1 LQVPILPE
9 QHDRAVSSPRCI
21 PDECDEDGQEPGQYE
36 EAGVARYRVG
46 LETRE
51 RILAATRRLLSEVG
65 IEGVTLKAI
74 TDQAK
79 VGAGSFYNL
88 FDSKDDAVFEVVREA
103 VEAVDPD
110 PAGAGTDSLTD
121 LVDAFVAFMTGSSP
135 IARIYLQLAGR
146 GLTDASVAA
155 RVLRSHRRR
164 VERFADAWQ
173 REDPSLSEQ
182 EAQRRAETTLAALTG
197 LGMTALMDPAFDMRA
212 HAVQLLPAS
221 SLVPRP

>member
-1 LQVPILPE
+1 M
-9 QHDRAVSSPRCI
+9 
-21 PDECDEDGQEPGQYE
+21 
-36 EAGVARYRVG
+36 ARYRVG

-51 RILAATRRLLSEVG
+51 RILSATRRLLAEVG

-74 TDQAK
+74 TAHAR

-103 VEAVDPD
+103 IEAVDPD
-110 PAGAGTDSLTD
+110 PAGAGTDTLED

-146 GLTDASVAA
+146 GLTDPAIAS

-164 VERFADAWQ
+164 VERFADAWR
-173 REDPSLSEQ
+173 REDPSLAQ
-182 EAQRRAETTLAALTG
+182 GEALSRAEVMLGALTG
-197 LGMTALMDPAFDMRA
+197 LGMTALVDDGFDMRY
-212 HAVQLLPAS
+212 HARLLLPEAAAAH
-221 SLVPRP
+221 